1 MRKPMARTFDAL
13 DDGLVAWIARQPV
26 VFVATAPLASDGH
39 VNVSPKG
46 TDGTFRVLGPTT
58 VAYLDLVGSGAET
71 VAHLRENNRIV
82 CMFCAFEGPP
92 KILRLHGR
100 GRAVGPDDPKF
111 ADLLEGFA
119 PTASTR
125 NLARSVVVVEV
136 ERIADS
142 CGFGVPL
149 MDFIG
154 DRDHAPRWAEQQAA
168 KHGPRWKA
176 AYIGAKNAAS
186 LDGLPGVDAAPHE
199 PRAVASEIAVR

>member
-1 MRKPMARTFDAL
+1 
-13 DDGLVAWIARQPV
+13 
-26 VFVATAPLASDGH
+26 

-58 VAYLDLVGSGAET
+58 VAYLDLVGERCRDGRPPPRERPHRLH
-71 VAHLRENNRIV
+71 VLRLR
-82 CMFCAFEGPP
+82 GTP

-111 ADLLEGFA
+111 ARPPRRLRPDREH
-119 PTASTR
+119 R

-154 DRDHAPRWAEQQAA
+154 KPRPRAPWAEQQAA

-176 AYIGAKNAAS
+176 AYIGAKNAPAS
-186 LDGLPGVDAAPHE
+186 TAYPASMPLPTNQGP
-199 PRAVASEIAVR
+199 